1 MKYLVKKDYL
11 AKAQTLPESEQ
22 ERLLSR
28 LSGKLPQRLD
38 KEKLTREEA
47 MAIQMEIEDEQLNE
61 WRQRMHEL
69 QAKAAAKAEKEANK
83 EAKKETKPKKADGK
97 AKTKGARKK
106 DAGKAQA
113 ATIPEIVVEE
123 PAVKKT
129 PTTQPLSSTASKAN
143 GRDAAPAPAKA
154 IAKRLQAKIP
164 KTAS

>member
-69 QAKAAAKAEKEANK
+69 QAKAAAKAEKEAKK
-83 EAKKETKPKKADGK
+83 EAKK
-97 AKTKGARKK
+97 
-106 DAGKAQA
+106 
-113 ATIPEIVVEE
+113 
-123 PAVKKT
+123 
-129 PTTQPLSSTASKAN
+129 
-143 GRDAAPAPAKA
+143 
-154 IAKRLQAKIP
+154 
-164 KTAS
+164 